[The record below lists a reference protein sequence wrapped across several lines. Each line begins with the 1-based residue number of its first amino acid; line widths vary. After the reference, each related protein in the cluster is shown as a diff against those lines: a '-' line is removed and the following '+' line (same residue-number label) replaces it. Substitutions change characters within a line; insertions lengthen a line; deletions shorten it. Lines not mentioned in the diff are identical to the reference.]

1 MKSRDTPLMT
11 RKQHWEV
18 VYRTDG
24 PTDVS
29 WFQVRPD
36 ISLEL
41 IAATNAPRDGG
52 IIDAGGGASTLIDY
66 LLDAGYS
73 RLAVL
78 DLSTAALAHA
88 RARLG
93 DRAAAVEWFEGNVT
107 SFDPPHRFAV
117 WHDRA
122 VFHFLTDLSDRRGY
136 VATLLRTL
144 QPGGHVVLATFAP
157 DGPPKCSGLEVV
169 RYDEASM
176 TAELGPGFVLR
187 DSRRETHTTPWQ
199 TEQRFIY
206 FRFEH
211 LP

>member
-1 MKSRDTPLMT
+1 MVMT
-11 RKQHWEV
+11 RKQHWEDA
-18 VYRTDG
+18 YETDG

-36 ISLEL
+36 TSLDL
-41 IAATNAPRDGG
+41 LTANAARDGG
-52 IIDAGGGASTLIDY
+52 ILDAGGGASTLVDY

-78 DLSTAALAHA
+78 DLSAAALAHA

-93 DRAAAVEWFEGNVT
+93 DRAAAVEWFEGDVT
-107 SFDPPHRFAV
+107 SFDPPHRFAA

-122 VFHFLTDLSDRRGY
+122 AFHFLTDPADRRGY
-136 VATLLRTL
+136 VASLIRTL
-144 QPGGHVVLATFAP
+144 QPGGHVVIATFAL

-169 RYDEASM
+169 RYDEASIA
-176 TAELGPGFVLR
+176 AELGPDFALR

-206 FRFEH
+206 FHFQH
-211 LP
+211 LL